1 MIFQDLV
8 RTRRSVRKFRK
19 GTIPET
25 KVLAILDSARWAPS
39 YRNSQPWNLLVVY
52 SRDDL
57 SFLSELY
64 LDSYLKVAKN
74 TDDKREAELIS
85 AMSDILKNELASA
98 SFAVVMIA
106 DPSRSRSWPIDLSM
120 ASQNMMLMAHD
131 LGIGSSFIDL
141 TYSRVSNYFDKKM
154 ARDRF
159 NIPESMEIFSI
170 IVFGMPD
177 EIPKIPQRRSLS
189 EIVHYGRW

>member
-19 GTIPET
+19 ETISET

-64 LDSYLKVAKN
+64 LDSYLKLAKN
-74 TDDKREAELIS
+74 TDEKREAGIIS
-85 AMSDILKNELASA
+85 SMSDILKNELANA

-106 DPSRSRSWPIDLSM
+106 DPSRSPSWPIDLSM

-131 LGIGSSFIDL
+131 LGIGSSFIDV
-141 TYSRVSNYFDKKM
+141 TYSRISKYFDKKM
-154 ARDRF
+154 ARERF

-177 EIPKIPQRRSLS
+177 EMPKIPQRRSLS